1 MNNRTWKQLKI
12 KKNSLAAVGLLTIS
26 LMATGCQ
33 QQEVK
38 LVLTGS
44 VEGKTV
50 EVLAQTSGMLTGI
63 YVQEGQIIK
72 SKEVLAQIDDRDLIL
87 KRSNLDLARQ
97 ISELKYQDLKNGNS
111 KALIR
116 QAIANR
122 DQVKTQLEG
131 SQKEIDYLR
140 KQLSDV
146 KSLVGSG
153 ANSQQQETDLE
164 RAIEKELTRYES
176 IKEQLSAAQEGLNFT
191 LEGAVTEKLK
201 QALLEIQMK
210 TNEIEQMDL
219 MLEKTKAAAPGAGYI
234 QTSNYEVGE
243 VVSMGQRLFSVID
256 PSELQ
261 LKVFIN
267 EKNLSLIHVDMPV
280 SITGDF
286 VSDQPVKGTVS
297 YIATAA
303 EFTPKNIESKESKQE
318 MVYEVHIKINDTSG
332 VIKPGMYLDADFG
345 VDANGK

>member
-1 MNNRTWKQLKI
+1 MKI
-12 KKNSLAAVGLLTIS
+12 KNTSLMVMGLLTIS
-26 LMATGCQ
+26 LLTTGCQ
-33 QQEVK
+33 KQDLG

-50 EVLAQTSGMLTGI
+50 EVLAQTSGILTGI

-72 SKEVLAQIDDRDLIL
+72 AKEVLAQIDDRDLVL

-97 ISELKYQDLKNGNS
+97 ISELKYQDLRNGNS

-176 IKEQLSAAQEGLNFT
+176 IKEQLRAAQEGLNFT

-210 TNEIEQMDL
+210 TNEIGQMDL
-219 MLEKTKAAAPGAGYI
+219 MLEKTKAVAPGGGYI

-243 VVSMGQRLFSVID
+243 VVSAGQRLFSVID

-267 EKNLSLIHVDMPV
+267 EKNLSLIKVDMPV
-280 SITGDF
+280 SISGDL
-286 VSDQPVKGTVS
+286 VSDQPVTGTVD

-345 VDANGK
+345 VEANGK